1 LTLLIILTGSIGRSV
16 TGGQAWA
23 NLHYLL
29 GLRALG
35 HDVYYLEDA
44 GDWSETYDWRTQC
57 NTDSLDHPARFL
69 RETLESHGFADKWM
83 YRTSHDCRG
92 MSLDRLRQLCRCADL
107 LLIRGVPM
115 LRWRQEYDEPRR
127 RAFIDVDPGFTQLR
141 LLNQEPAFV
150 ETIAHC
156 ESLFTFAT
164 QIGQPG
170 CKIPTAGRAWRPTV
184 PPVDREAWPPAPPV
198 AHEALTTIVRW
209 RGVHDVK
216 FDGIQYGQRD
226 KEFPKFFA
234 LPSLTGTPF
243 RVALIGGGREA
254 LTSHGWEVVD
264 GGDATANLDNYREF
278 IVRSRAEFGVAKQ
291 CYVETRGGWISD
303 RSVSYLAAGRP
314 VIVQNTGVGD
324 EFLSGRGMIT
334 FHQVDEAVAAV
345 AEVNAHYQEHAA
357 AALSLARDCYDAQQ
371 VLSRLIDEATVS

>member
-1 LTLLIILTGSIGRSV
+1 LIVIVTGTIGRSV

-35 HDVYYLEDA
+35 HDVYYVEDV
-44 GDWSETYDWRTQC
+44 GDWSETYDWQTQC
-57 NTDSLDHPARFL
+57 NTNSLDHPAGFI
-69 RETLESHGFADKWM
+69 REVLDRHGFADRWI
-83 YRTSHDCRG
+83 YRTTNDCRG
-92 MSLDRLRQLCRCADL
+92 MSPAQLQQLCSEADL

-115 LRWRQEYDEPRR
+115 LTWRKEYNEPRR

-150 ETIAHC
+150 ETIARC

-164 QIGQPG
+164 QIGRPG
-170 CKIPTAGRAWRPTV
+170 CLIPTAGRQWKPTV
-184 PPVDREAWPPAPPV
+184 PPVDRDAWPAAPP
-198 AHEALTTIVRW
+198 AASEPFTTIVRW
-209 RGVHDVK
+209 RGVHDVEL
-216 FDGIQYGQRD
+216 DGVRYGQRD

-243 RVALIGGGREA
+243 RVALIGDGRVQLE
-254 LTSHGWEVVD
+254 SHGWEVVD
-264 GGDATANLDNYREF
+264 GGEATANLDSYRDF
-278 IVRSRAEFGVAKQ
+278 IVRSRAEFGIAKQ

-314 VIVQNTGVGD
+314 VIVQDTGVGD
-324 EFLSGRGMIT
+324 EFPRGRGMLT
-334 FHQVDEAVAAV
+334 FRNVDEAAAAV
-345 AEVNAHYQEHAA
+345 AELESHYEEHAA
-357 AALSLARDCYDAQQ
+357 DALLLAKDYFDAKH
-371 VLSRLIDEATVS
+371 VLAQLIADACGR